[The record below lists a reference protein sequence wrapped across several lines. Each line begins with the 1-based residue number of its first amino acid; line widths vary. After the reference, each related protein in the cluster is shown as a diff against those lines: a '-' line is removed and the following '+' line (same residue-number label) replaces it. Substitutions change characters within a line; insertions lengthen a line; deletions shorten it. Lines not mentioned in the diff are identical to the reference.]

1 MFFFI
6 NLIGDHLRKL
16 QIVEHSLA
24 EN

>member
-1 MFFFI
+1 MLFFV

-16 QIVEHSLA
+16 QVVEHSLA